1 MWASKVLK
9 GRNARSITKT
19 SIAAAA
25 SAPTSQAEFSANS
38 QAFSVAVTELLECLD
53 FVLDQLD
60 DQREHGDLLQFH
72 LSRLAKEISKYE
84 NSKVDEQISQPW
96 TGNQKDAASVF
107 IEIRMLSGNYL
118 RLTSMSLEMSSS

>member
-1 MWASKVLK
+1 MWASKFLK

-19 SIAAAA
+19 SMAAAA

-60 DQREHGDLLQFH
+60 DQG
-72 LSRLAKEISKYE
+72 KY
-84 NSKVDEQISQPW
+84 SFPVY
-96 TGNQKDAASVF
+96 
-107 IEIRMLSGNYL
+107 M
-118 RLTSMSLEMSSS
+118 